1 MDVIGFYEV
10 FLLLGVLSL
19 WWKPEKKSRIDIPLL
34 LWGITVALG
43 VCTGR
48 ATFGGVGALLL
59 LSALLYRQERKFS
72 WLYFFLISAMAIL
85 LAAHKLP
92 FFHNLLVIDQVVLKP
107 GTMPF
112 TMYIN
117 GDKIFAGGLLLYFL
131 IPRNTLSAWNFW
143 QRSFFL
149 AVGGSACLLFVPAV
163 LSGILAFSPGFP
175 EFSWL
180 WAINNLFF
188 VSMAEEAFFRG
199 FLQTQFVRFCDD
211 KGWQRPWGIAI
222 TALLFGFA
230 HYAGGFAYSFWGT
243 CAGLLYGW
251 LYEKYGQIE
260 AAIAGHFMLN
270 ALHFFLF
277 SYPLL
282 LH

>member
-1 MDVIGFYEV
+1 MDVIGFYEG
-10 FLLLGVLSL
+10 FLLLSVLSL
-19 WWKPEKKSRIDIPLL
+19 WWKPEKKSGIDMPLL
-34 LWGITVALG
+34 LLGITVLLG
-43 VCTGR
+43 LCTGR
-48 ATFGGVGALLL
+48 VTFGGVGALLL

-72 WLYFFLISAMAIL
+72 WLYFFLISGMAIL

-92 FFHNLLVIDQVVLKP
+92 FFHNLLVIDQLILKP
-107 GTMPF
+107 GAMPF

-117 GDKIFAGGLLLYFL
+117 GDKIFAGALLLYFL
-131 IPRNTLSAWNFW
+131 ISRKHLSAWNFW

-180 WAINNLFF
+180 WMINNLFF

-199 FLQTQFVRFCDD
+199 FLQTQFVRFFADR
-211 KGWQRPWGIAI
+211 GWPRAWGIVV

-243 CAGLLYGW
+243 CAGLLHGW

-260 AAIAGHFMLN
+260 AAIVGHFMLN

-282 LH
+282 QH